1 MPHQTLDLVH
11 LSRQTG
17 GDAELE
23 QELLVLF
30 ADQCARQLATIR
42 DATSRQNRCDAAHTL
57 KGAAFAIGA
66 WEVGEAAA
74 AIESALTDQDGKAE
88 LAARLKALDL
98 AAEDACAMISS
109 LQKAA

>member
-30 ADQCARQLATIR
+30 ADQCARQLATIH
-42 DATSRQNRCDAAHTL
+42 DMANRQSRCDAAHTL

-74 AIESALTDQDGKAE
+74 ALEHALSDQKEPAE
-88 LAARLKALDL
+88 LKARLHALDK
-98 AAEDACAMISS
+98 AATGACAMICA

>member
-11 LSRQTG
+11 LARQTG

-30 ADQCARQLATIR
+30 ADQCARQLVTIR
-42 DATSRQNRCDAAHTL
+42 GGASRQNRCDAAHTL

-74 AIESALTDQDGKAE
+74 AIESALAGQDDSIDFP
-88 LAARLKALDL
+88 ARLKALDK
-98 AAEDACAMISS
+98 AANGACAMICA

>member
-30 ADQCARQLATIR
+30 ADQCTRQLAAIH
-42 DATSRQNRCDAAHTL
+42 DVANRQNRCDAAHTL

-74 AIESALTDQDGKAE
+74 AIENALSGKDEPSDLKTKLQALE
-88 LAARLKALDL
+88 KAATGT
-98 AAEDACAMISS
+98 CAMICA

>member
-1 MPHQTLDLVH
+1 MPNQTLDLVH

-23 QELLVLF
+23 QELLTLF
-30 ADQCARQLATIR
+30 ADQCARQLVTIR
-42 DATSRQNRCDAAHTL
+42 EAANRQSRCDAAHTL

-74 AIESALTDQDGKAE
+74 AIESALVE
-88 LAARLKALDL
+88 LPESSDVSGCLKALDR
-98 AAEDACAMISS
+98 AAAHACAMISS
-109 LQKAA
+109 LHKAA

>member
-42 DATSRQNRCDAAHTL
+42 DAASRQNRCDAAHTL

-74 AIESALTDQDGKAE
+74 AIEYALADQKDGPE
-88 LAARLKALDL
+88 LAAHLKALDK
-98 AAEDACAMISS
+98 ATEGACAMISS